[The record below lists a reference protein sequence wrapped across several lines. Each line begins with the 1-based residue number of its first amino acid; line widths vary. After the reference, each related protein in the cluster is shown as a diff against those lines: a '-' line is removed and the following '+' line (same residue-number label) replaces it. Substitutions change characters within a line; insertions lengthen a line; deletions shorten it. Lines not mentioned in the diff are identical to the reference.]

1 MIFVCWRGEHND
13 PSVATD
19 LDPHHAAPRRLN
31 SLNRGGNVSL
41 SECERS
47 AAHWGLQ
54 GQLSEVVRKGLVGI
68 GHPMRILPLLH
79 RADES
84 HRGSSSKRPYRG
96 SAENNSFSSSFVRT
110 CPAIVGGV
118 EEIAREPLLHCI
130 FRPAAGTGDEPTNS
144 QATLGPHPSKYW
156 APPNASYLQYTSN
169 TGMMRQAEGARKA
182 QCLRVHT
189 APSRYRLITDS
200 AGA

>member
-1 MIFVCWRGEHND
+1 MIFVCSSGEDND
-13 PSVATD
+13 APVSAD
-19 LDPHHAAPRRLN
+19 FDPRKAVPRRLN

-110 CPAIVGGV
+110 GPAIVGGV

-130 FRPAAGTGDEPTNS
+130 SDRPRELEMS
-144 QATLGPHPSKYW
+144 QPMARAPHF
-156 APPNASYLQYTSN
+156 
-169 TGMMRQAEGARKA
+169 GI
-182 QCLRVHT
+182 V
-189 APSRYRLITDS
+189 
-200 AGA
+200 

>member
-54 GQLSEVVRKGLVGI
+54 GQLSEVVHERLVGI
-68 GHPMRILPLLH
+68 GHPMRILPPLY

-84 HRGSSSKRPYRG
+84 HRGSSSNRPYLG
-96 SAENNSFSSSFVRT
+96 GAENNSFSSSFVRT
-110 CPAIVGGV
+110 GP
-118 EEIAREPLLHCI
+118 ES
-130 FRPAAGTGDEPTNS
+130 GTG
-144 QATLGPHPSKYW
+144 
-156 APPNASYLQYTSN
+156 
-169 TGMMRQAEGARKA
+169 
-182 QCLRVHT
+182 VHL
-189 APSRYRLITDS
+189 P
-200 AGA
+200 